1 MNNSFRYDINGLRA
15 YAVILVVLFHFGI
28 LGFSGG
34 FIGVDIFFVIS
45 GFLMTKIITD
55 QIQNKKFSLIK
66 FYLARGIRILPALL
80 FLTFIIAIIGWFIL
94 IPEEYKNYA
103 KHAFSSINFLSNL
116 IYYKESGDYFSIDTH
131 NKILLHTWSLSVE
144 WQFYII
150 LPIVLIFFSKI
161 SKSKNIFSLLI
172 VGSFVLSLILSYII
186 TQKNQ
191 MFSFYMIPTRAW
203 EMLAGGL
210 VYLYCS
216 KINLSQTNKYIFE
229 YLGFSFIIISLIL
242 FKSTSPWPSIN
253 ATLPVVGTMLIIISN
268 NQHSLLTK
276 PKLFQFFGNSS
287 YSIYLWH
294 WPIVFFLSYLSIHSP
309 LSTTIAIILSVF
321 LGWLSYH
328 LIEKTTRKKLSK
340 LSILKS
346 YSILIF
352 TILCLSIVYIYIY
365 KKEGFPDRAS
375 KQYIEKT
382 ALIKFPFP
390 ESGWCFYS
398 VDNIGSLPVGP
409 QGLQCHIGSTKKTA
423 KSVLLFGDSYAG
435 HNIPFWDIIGKK
447 EDLNINSISTNWCY
461 PSLDTGFT
469 GPKSSRAYQQC
480 LINRKFLKENFKK
493 YDAIILAGRWATVYS
508 DPKQVDELQYLIKLI
523 NQADIPLIIMDS
535 PHYFGQNIGNIYKRS
550 VWLDTQFQIPLT
562 LNQNADKD
570 ANAANHKLQDF
581 TKEFSNILY
590 LSRDDLYAKDHI
602 DSNRIPYS
610 VDGGHI
616 SIHGSQASAHFFMN
630 TPTFLKFHKMMNKI
644 NSTY

>member
-55 QIQNKKFSLIK
+55 QIQKNNFSLIK

-80 FLTFIIAIIGWFIL
+80 FLTIIITIIGWFIL

-116 IYYKESGDYFSIDTH
+116 IYYKESGDYFATDTH

-150 LPIVLIFFSKI
+150 LPILLIIFSKI
-161 SKSKNIFSLLI
+161 SNNKNNFSILI
-172 VGSFVLSLILSYII
+172 ILSFILSLILSYII
-186 TQKNQ
+186 TQRNQ

-203 EMLAGGL
+203 EMLAGGIIH
-210 VYLYCS
+210 LYFS
-216 KINLSQTNKYIFE
+216 KINLSQTSKYISE
-229 YLGFSFIIISLIL
+229 GLGFFLLIISLIL

-253 ATLPVVGTMLIIISN
+253 ATLPVLGTMLIIIAN
-268 NQHSLLTK
+268 NQHSILTK
-276 PKLFQFFGNSS
+276 PKPLQILGNSS

-294 WPIVFFLSYLSIHSP
+294 WPIVFFLSYLSIHSTLGIT
-309 LSTTIAIILSVF
+309 LSIILSIF

-328 LIEKTTRKKLSK
+328 FIETPTRKKLSN
-340 LSILKS
+340 LSTLKA
-346 YSILIF
+346 YLILIF
-352 TILCLSIVYIYIY
+352 TIICLSIIYIYVY
-365 KKEGFPDRAS
+365 KKEGFPNRAS
-375 KQYIEKT
+375 QQYTEKT
-382 ALIKFPFP
+382 ALIKYPFP

-398 VDNIGSLPVGP
+398 VDNIDTLSVGSK
-409 QGLQCHIGSTKKTA
+409 GLQCHIGSTKKTA

-435 HNIPFWDIIGKK
+435 HNIPFWDILGKK
-447 EDLNINSISTNWCY
+447 EDLNINAISTNWCY
-461 PSLDTGFT
+461 PSLGTGFT

-480 LINRKFLKENFKK
+480 LINRKFLSKNLHN

-508 DPKQVDELQYLIKLI
+508 DTKQVEELHFLIKSI
-523 NQADIPLIIMDS
+523 AQTNTPLIIMDS
-535 PHYFGQNIGNIYKRS
+535 PYYFGQNIGNIYKRS
-550 VWLDTQFQIPLT
+550 VWLGTQFKMPSII
-562 LNQNADKD
+562 NQNTDKD
-570 ANAANHKLQDF
+570 ASIANNKLQNF
-581 TKEFSNILY
+581 SKEFRNTLY
-590 LSRDDLYAKDHI
+590 LSRDDLYSKDQI
-602 DSNRIPYS
+602 DSNNIPYS

-616 SIHGSQASAHFFMN
+616 SIQGSQASAHFFMD
-630 TPTFLKFHKMMNKI
+630 TPKFIKFHKMMNET
-644 NSTY
+644 NRTH